1 MKKVKCPRCGSGVL
15 EESDVYGF
23 ECPACGETFEYT
35 DETNL
40 NIVDS
45 DKWVRILIQKSSEPI
60 HCERRAQ

>member
-15 EESDVYGF
+15 EESAVYGF
-23 ECPACGETFEYT
+23 ECGACGECFEYT

-40 NIVDS
+40 NIVDL

-60 HCERRAQ
+60 HGERRAR

>member
-1 MKKVKCPRCGSGVL
+1 MKKEKCPRCGSGVL

-40 NIVDS
+40 NIVDP
-45 DKWVRILIQKSSEPI
+45 DKWVSILMQKSSKLAQS
-60 HCERRAQ
+60 ERRAR